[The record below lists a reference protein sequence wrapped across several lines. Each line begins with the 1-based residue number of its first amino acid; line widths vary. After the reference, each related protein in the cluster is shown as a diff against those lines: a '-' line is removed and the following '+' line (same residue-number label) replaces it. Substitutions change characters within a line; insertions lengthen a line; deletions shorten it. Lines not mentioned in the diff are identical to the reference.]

1 MGIGWSASRPSRAP
15 VTGLFGAC
23 AMLVFA
29 ICLTAPSSWA
39 QEPRPGTVQ
48 PPPSPLRQQ
57 PAESEEE
64 ETGRR
69 QSPLLRVPTL
79 GSTLGSNYPG
89 LANYPLELFGL
100 LMAPLERREINLVP
114 AFAIGEEFNDNIFM
128 NNDRKR
134 YDFITSFTP
143 SVILLANRPQF
154 QLAAGFANVSEI
166 FARDS
171 NQNDA
176 FSRQEFILGSFWQA
190 TPHLSFTIA
199 DNFTRDQSPS
209 ALAGGFS
216 VNGQGTLTNLLA
228 PSVGW
233 QIAPQTRLDVTG
245 LYSVIRLEGTGAGI
259 DSDTYGVLNTLS
271 HGFTPR
277 FTGMVGYNFNYID
290 LRSGHGDNATTHN
303 PTIGFAYRITQNL
316 TVSASGGPA
325 FTSLGSEDFITPGVN
340 ASLIYQLSFGTASI
354 FYSRGVG
361 VAGGFGGPTDNQ
373 TIAAT
378 LIMPT
383 WRDLLIIFNPGWT
396 QAESLSDRQIQRID
410 IDAFSLGLGAAY
422 RINRYV
428 TLFGGYTFL
437 RQRVGSKSTT
447 PDVDADQNRVKV
459 GVQFGYPFAFDF
471 GI

>member
-1 MGIGWSASRPSRAP
+1 MGIRWSAPRPSRAP
-15 VTGLFGAC
+15 FTGLLGAC
-23 AMLVFA
+23 ATLVFA
-29 ICLTAPSSWA
+29 VCVTAPSSWA
-39 QEPRPGTVQ
+39 QEPRPNPIQ
-48 PPPSPLRQQ
+48 PFQSPVRQQ

-69 QSPLLRVPTL
+69 QSPLLRAPTL

-114 AFAIGEEFNDNIFM
+114 AFAIGEEFNDNVFM

-134 YDFITSFTP
+134 SDFITSFTP
-143 SVILLANRPQF
+143 SVILLANRPRF

-166 FARDS
+166 FARENS
-171 NQNDA
+171 QNDA
-176 FSRQEFILGSFWQA
+176 FSRQEFILGSFWQP
-190 TPHLSFTIA
+190 TPHLSFAIA
-199 DNFTRDQSPS
+199 DNFTRDQSPD
-209 ALAGGFS
+209 ALAGGFT
-216 VNGQGTLTNLLA
+216 VNGQGTVTNVLA

-245 LYSVIRLEGTGAGI
+245 LYSIIRLEGTGAGI

-277 FTGMVGYNFNYID
+277 FTGTIGYNFNYID

-303 PTIGFAYRITQNL
+303 PTIGFSYRITQNL

-340 ASLIYQLSFGTASI
+340 AALLYQLSFGTASI
-354 FYSRGVG
+354 FYSRFVG

-373 TIAAT
+373 SIAAT
-378 LIMPT
+378 LVMPT
-383 WRDLLIIFNPGWT
+383 WRDLLVIFNPGWT

-410 IDAFSLGLGAAY
+410 IDVFTLGLGAAY
-422 RINRYV
+422 RVNRYITV
-428 TLFGGYTFL
+428 FGGYTFL
-437 RQRVGSKSTT
+437 HQRVGSKSTT
-447 PDVDADQNRVKV
+447 PDFDADQNRVKV
-459 GVQFGYPFAFDF
+459 GVQFGYPFAFDL